1 MAHKYGGIF
10 GWCNFQDI
18 YDEACGRYD
27 NALFVEV
34 GSFQGQSACYMGEII
49 KERGKNNKLIA
60 VDLFPTEDEIQNQGE
75 IGAGQSVEKDIIRQ
89 LPDSLMN
96 TFVKNMRNAEVDDVI
111 IPIKSDSI
119 KASSIFP
126 DEHFEFVFL
135 DDCHYHDYVVEELE
149 HWWPKVKKGGMYGGH
164 DYDDKGV
171 GDAVREFAK
180 KHSLNIVPRLASWLI
195 YK

>member
-1 MAHKYGGIF
+1 MAYKWQSIF

-18 YDEACGRYD
+18 YQEAVNKYPNG
-27 NALFVEV
+27 LFVEV
-34 GSFQGQSACYMGEII
+34 GSFQGQSACYLGEII
-49 KERGKNNKLIA
+49 KEQGKKCRVVC
-60 VDLFPTEDEIQNQGE
+60 VDLFPTENEIDTLEQ
-75 IGAGQSVEKDIIRQ
+75 IGAGQSVEKDIIRA

-96 TFVKNMRNAEVDDVI
+96 TFVRNMRDAEVDDII

-126 DEHFEFVFL
+126 DEHFDMVFL
-135 DDCHYHDYVVEELE
+135 DDCHYHDYVLEELS
-149 HWWPKVKKGGMYGGH
+149 HWLPKVKKGGMYGGH

-180 KHSLNIVPRLASWLI
+180 KNGLTVHTRLASWLI